1 MNKQMIKE
9 IVIDLTLEELANEIE
24 QLIGNGNFE
33 LVYDERYNSIIMYS
47 NFENVEKVAKALDR
61 DVFFNEYDGYFVY
74 VKDFHEMNGIFE
86 MNGLGMVGE

>member
-61 DVFFNEYDGYFVY
+61 DIFFNEYDGYFVY
-74 VKDFHEMNGIFE
+74 VKDFHEMNEIFE